1 MRLSRIQIEGFGSL
15 QGMDLRFGP
24 SMNLVVGPNE
34 AGKST
39 LQEAIVTAL
48 YGLQSSDRSR
58 APLAD
63 GADRWRPWQGGA
75 FGLILEFELDDGTHL
90 RIERDLDSGV
100 VRVVDVDSGADLTD
114 RFERDSLG
122 ELQVGRHLLGVSRDI
137 YTNTACISRSEVMR
151 LEDAGSI
158 KEAIVALADSAH
170 PDRTAQRVLDRL
182 RQERV
187 QRVGKPRA
195 RSGPLHD
202 LEARLAE
209 LERQLVAAKQARAAV
224 DELAQ
229 KRETVA
235 ALTEAELSIVQTL
248 EAAVLAGRLE
258 DGKHR
263 LERGEALEQ
272 AISEERA
279 RQEQH
284 ARFAMFPLERRME
297 VQELRS
303 HLRATSEAQGEFERR
318 ASELAAQVKQLE
330 AERERLDSDAQG
342 FETRARGI
350 DGAALNQEPVVREL
364 LSALNV
370 ADVQAP
376 EAHLRAQTAAEDVRR
391 IAERHPG
398 LIGSNLDW
406 PSRQMEFQRVFSEWR
421 ERHNVALEAG
431 RARSSRLDLN
441 S

>member
-39 LQEAIVTAL
+39 LQEAIVTGL

-182 RQERV
+182 RQERA
-187 QRVGKPRA
+187 QRIGKPRA
-195 RSGPLHD
+195 RSGPLRD
-202 LEARLAE
+202 LETRPAD
-209 LERQLVAAKQARAAV
+209 LERQLTAAPQARAAV
-224 DELAQ
+224 EELAQ

-248 EAAVLAGRLE
+248 DAAVLKARLDE
-258 DGKHR
+258 ARHR
-263 LERGEALEQ
+263 LDRAQGIEQ
-272 AISEERA
+272 AIAEERS
-279 RQEQH
+279 RQQVH
-284 ARFAMFPLERRME
+284 PRFAMFPFDRRGGGE
-297 VQELRS
+297 GVGR
-303 HLRATSEAQGEFERR
+303 HLRG
-318 ASELAAQVKQLE
+318 
-330 AERERLDSDAQG
+330 
-342 FETRARGI
+342 
-350 DGAALNQEPVVREL
+350 
-364 LSALNV
+364 
-370 ADVQAP
+370 AP
-376 EAHLRAQTAAEDVRR
+376 EGPPA
-391 IAERHPG
+391 
-398 LIGSNLDW
+398 
-406 PSRQMEFQRVFSEWR
+406 
-421 ERHNVALEAG
+421 
-431 RARSSRLDLN
+431 
-441 S
+441 